1 MLMSESRGQ
10 LLTGGDDFAVDRHGD
25 VVDLREVTVDFV
37 QELATRWHQE
47 AGVRDE
53 HADA

>member
-1 MLMSESRGQ
+1 MAF
-10 LLTGGDDFAVDRHGD
+10 TCGDDLAVDGHGD

-37 QELATRWHQE
+37 QELAARWHEE
-47 AGVRDE
+47 AGVRNE